1 MKTLV
6 FFGSARKKGNTKD
19 LLDIFLEDLQGEI
32 EIIDAYRTE
41 VGGCI
46 DCRYCWKQRGCSV
59 QDDMQEIYP
68 MIDSADN
75 IVFATT
81 LYFNNVPGPLKNIID
96 RCQVY
101 WSSRRRGDR
110 EEISNKKA
118 ALLVVGGALAYNKQF
133 KAIEIVLEGV
143 LKDMKAEVLGHVY
156 VPNTDRVSV
165 LENKEI
171 QKKAK
176 QLAVKL
182 NKGEKNKTK

>member
-19 LLDIFLEDLQGEI
+19 LLNIFLKDLNGEV

-46 DCRYCWKQRGCSV
+46 DCRYCWEQRGCSV
-59 QDDMQEIYP
+59 QDEMQDIYP
-68 MIDSADN
+68 LIDEADN
-75 IVFATT
+75 IVFASP

-110 EEISNKKA
+110 DEISNKKA
-118 ALLVVGGALAYNKQF
+118 ALLVVGGAPNYNKQF

-143 LKDMKAEVLGHVY
+143 LKDMKAKVIGHLY
-156 VPNTDRVSV
+156 VANTDEVSV
-165 LENKEI
+165 LNNEKVK
-171 QKKAK
+171 KKARD
-176 QLAVKL
+176 LAEKL
-182 NKGEKNKTK
+182 NKENI